1 MTDKTPQ
8 TENEAAG
15 GQSRAANLTDVLGAE
30 RYQKLRRWHPRLEVR
45 YWTGQWWEPLTGE
58 KLDAALDGL
67 EQAPNMELTGSAAS
81 SPIPG

>member
-1 MTDKTPQ
+1 MTTETPQ
-8 TENEAAG
+8 TENEAAC

-58 KLDAALDGL
+58 KLDAAIDGL
-67 EQAPNMELTGSAAS
+67 EQAPNHSLSTLMQS
-81 SPIPG
+81 S